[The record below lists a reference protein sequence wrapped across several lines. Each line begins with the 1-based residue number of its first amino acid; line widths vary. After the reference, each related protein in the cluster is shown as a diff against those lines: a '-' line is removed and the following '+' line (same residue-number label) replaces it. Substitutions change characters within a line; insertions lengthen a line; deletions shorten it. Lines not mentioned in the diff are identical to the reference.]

1 VSGETPHGEFWV
13 GRTTRMVKAGK
24 SCSTLLNLALSSGR
38 CLSPAAAFAAAEVAA
53 RVVDPAD
60 DDDDDDDVRAVILS
74 ESPSPLVGGVKCTA
88 GNEGTDS
95 PNEML
100 ATPVDGVLVLCGRGD
115 LE

>member
-1 VSGETPHGEFWV
+1 
-13 GRTTRMVKAGK
+13 MVKAGK

-53 RVVDPAD
+53 RVVAAAAD
-60 DDDDDDDVRAVILS
+60 DDDVGAVILS